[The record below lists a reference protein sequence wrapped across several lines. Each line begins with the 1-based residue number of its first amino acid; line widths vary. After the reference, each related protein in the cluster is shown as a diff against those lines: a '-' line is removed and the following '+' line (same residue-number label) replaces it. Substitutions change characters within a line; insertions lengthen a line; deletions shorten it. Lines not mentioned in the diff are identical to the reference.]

1 MVEDKLNKKYYV
13 WIWLGLILSSA
24 VRNVYQIY
32 LSIDAMSG
40 LNSATLALG
49 IFRVIVI
56 ESAIPVAL
64 CVVVSLLLYYIGYR
78 RYVRCISRRDFCY
91 WVMIFVSVANMI
103 MGVIEA
109 FAILDENVAVFCE
122 SLFDTTVMYGAMLLL
137 YFLIFVRKYNLNPVE
152 RERTFKFW
160 VMPYTVVLFVY
171 TVFGHG
177 SVMLVYT
184 EGLIPELQQML
195 AEYGYVYVFSAEQ
208 LYASIIALVFAVID
222 LIIMLCVMGYYK
234 KLADKYRDPD
244 TREDYMR
251 AHERQ
256 AYNVRDDVTNTFGD
270 DFDYNNNGNDNGNN
284 RASNGKKDK
293 ENVFDEFDL

>member
-24 VRNVYQIY
+24 VRNVYQMY
-32 LSIDAMSG
+32 ASITLISG
-40 LNSATLALG
+40 ISNASLALN
-49 IFRVIVI
+49 ILRIVTVQTATPVVICLLASLVI
-56 ESAIPVAL
+56 
-64 CVVVSLLLYYIGYR
+64 YYIGFS

-91 WVMIFVSVANMI
+91 WIMIFVSVANML

-109 FAILDENVAVFCE
+109 FAILDESVAIFCG
-122 SLFDTTVMYGAMLLL
+122 SLFDVTVMFGAMMLL
-137 YFLIFVRKYNLNPVE
+137 YFWIFVRKYNLNPVE

-177 SVMLVYT
+177 SVMFAYM
-184 EGLIPELQQML
+184 EGMIPEIQEML
-195 AEYGYVYVFSAEQ
+195 AEYGYDYVFSAEQ
-208 LYASIIALVFAVID
+208 IYASVTALVFALID
-222 LIIMLCVMGYYK
+222 LVVMLVIMGYNK
-234 KLADKYRDPD
+234 KLADTYRDPD

-251 AHERQ
+251 AHERK

-270 DFDYNNNGNDNGNN
+270 DFDYNNSDDNPYSGE
-284 RASNGKKDK
+284 SKGKSGKD
-293 ENVFDEFDL
+293 NVFDEFDL